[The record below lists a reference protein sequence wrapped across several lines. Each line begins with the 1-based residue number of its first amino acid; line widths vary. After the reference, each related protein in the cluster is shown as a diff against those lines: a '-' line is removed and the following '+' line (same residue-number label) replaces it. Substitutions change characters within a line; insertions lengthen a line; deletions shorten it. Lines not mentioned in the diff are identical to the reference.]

1 MKASTAKNASVN
13 ESRGD
18 VDLFIRTHSM
28 KQVGRHK
35 EIDRVFARKLAD
47 ALEQFALR
55 KRKTPEEIMDGG
67 DSLMSEF
74 ANWAKKKLGLDI
86 DQNMPSAEEF
96 VEDSGSRIGEWK
108 ILQ

>member
-1 MKASTAKNASVN
+1 MKAKKRIVR

-35 EIDRVFARKLAD
+35 EMDRVFARKLED

-55 KRKTPEEIMDGG
+55 KKKTPEEIMDGG
-67 DSLMSEF
+67 DNLMSEF

-86 DQNMPSAEEF
+86 EQNMLGADEF
-96 VEDSGSRIGEWK
+96 
-108 ILQ
+108 L